1 MFHCTYTT
9 SSLSIHSSVDGHL
22 GCFHVL
28 AVLSNAALTIE
39 VPVSFWI
46 NIFIFF
52 PDIYPEVEL
61 MSHMVVLFLVFL
73 RNSHTVFHSGYTN
86 LHSQQQCIRV
96 HLYRH
101 THQDL
106 LFPTFLMITILMGV
120 RWYLIV
126 VLNFPD
132 DKWYWASFP
141 VLVGHLYVFFI
152 KCLFRSGLL
161 PIFKMEFF
169 NGCLK
174 TKTA

>member
-1 MFHCTYTT
+1 
-9 SSLSIHSSVDGHL
+9 
-22 GCFHVL
+22 
-28 AVLSNAALTIE
+28 
-39 VPVSFWI
+39 
-46 NIFIFF
+46 
-52 PDIYPEVEL
+52 

-73 RNSHTVFHSGYTN
+73 GNSHSVFHSGYTN

-106 LFPTFLMITILMGV
+106 LFPTFLMITMLMGV
-120 RWYLIV
+120 TWYLIV

-152 KCLFRSGLL
+152 KCLFTSGLP
-161 PIFKMEFF
+161 PIFKL
-169 NGCLK
+169 GCLIFSLSCMSCLYILKFDPLSVISLANIFSHLVRCLFCHWFPSGSAK
-174 TKTA
+174 TFKSD